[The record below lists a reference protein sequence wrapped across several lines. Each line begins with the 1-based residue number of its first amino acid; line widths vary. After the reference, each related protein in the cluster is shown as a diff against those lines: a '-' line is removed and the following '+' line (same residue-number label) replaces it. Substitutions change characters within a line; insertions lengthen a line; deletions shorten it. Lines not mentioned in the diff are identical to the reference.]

1 MGVLAPEFGWEAKT
15 GRERVRPERKDG
27 RRDDGG
33 VSRAEGEFSF
43 VSDTI
48 PTGIMRSFGAELT
61 LRAE

>member
-33 VSRAEGEFSF
+33 VSGAEGG
-43 VSDTI
+43 VQLCLRHNTN
-48 PTGIMRSFGAELT
+48 GNNAEL
-61 LRAE
+61 RR